1 MLQLLLGLVDPLT
14 GRVSRFKGPAALL
27 VLNTRSVGWLP
38 TALTN
43 CGDAG
48 PLAAALLGIAM
59 GRAFD
64 PRLCPILRGR
74 LYLERIDH
82 VSLVTL
88 SPFWKEIADALEYT
102 VVTQMGISF
111 SIPVLIWIFGSQ
123 CYSGGKTLRPSC
135 SPSLAKMRS
144 TSNRWFRH
152 QERDRGP

>member
-1 MLQLLLGLVDPLT
+1 MGVAASRRLIGAGHRLEAYAMLQLLLGLVDPLT

-43 CGDAG
+43 SGDAG

-74 LYLERIDH
+74 LYLE
-82 VSLVTL
+82 
-88 SPFWKEIADALEYT
+88 
-102 VVTQMGISF
+102 
-111 SIPVLIWIFGSQ
+111 
-123 CYSGGKTLRPSC
+123 
-135 SPSLAKMRS
+135 
-144 TSNRWFRH
+144 
-152 QERDRGP
+152 

>member
-14 GRVSRFKGPAALL
+14 GRVSRFKGPPALL

-88 SPFWKEIADALEYT
+88 SPFLERNRRCSRIYGRHANGDQFFDPGANLDLWITVLFWWQDVKTFVLTQPREDAKHVKS
-102 VVTQMGISF
+102 VV
-111 SIPVLIWIFGSQ
+111 P
-123 CYSGGKTLRPSC
+123 PSR
-135 SPSLAKMRS
+135 A
-144 TSNRWFRH
+144 
-152 QERDRGP
+152 